1 MQAPVRHWPMMYF
14 TGGQV
19 CIFSPVCFY
28 IAWQW
33 ILKINSMVFL
43 SVTASLL
50 KPRKFFCP
58 TKQFSKNLCAREQCP
73 PCAHV
78 TQMERRTD
86 IYTIPK
92 LNEEEDN
99 REKNKGPEHA
109 TCDWEDPWIHS
120 RSGIILLL
128 AQRQNYDN
136 LGRFMCTYKI
146 LLE

>member
-1 MQAPVRHWPMMYF
+1 
-14 TGGQV
+14 
-19 CIFSPVCFY
+19 
-28 IAWQW
+28 
-33 ILKINSMVFL
+33 MVFL

-50 KPRKFFCP
+50 KSRKFFCP

-99 REKNKGPEHA
+99 RKKIKDLNMLPVIGK
-109 TCDWEDPWIHS
+109 IHEYT
-120 RSGIILLL
+120 LVAALFF
-128 AQRQNYDN
+128 Y
-136 LGRFMCTYKI
+136 
-146 LLE
+146 